1 MTDIDD
7 QVARIQQ
14 AWRRERPD
22 LDVTPIGT
30 IGRLHRLALALTEE
44 LVAVYRAH
52 GLSEGD
58 FDVLAALRRTGE
70 PFEARPSDLAAS
82 TMVTSGGMS
91 KRLDRL
97 EGAGL
102 ISRRVGSGDGRGRVV
117 ALTAQ
122 GKALI
127 DAAFADHVAN
137 EQRLLAMVPAA
148 ERRALE
154 ATLAGW
160 LAHFEGSA

>member
-1 MTDIDD
+1 MADIDD

-44 LVAVYRAH
+44 LVGVYRSH

-58 FDVLAALRRTGE
+58 FDVMAALRRSGA
-70 PFEARPSDLAAS
+70 PYEASPTDLAAS
-82 TMVTSGGMS
+82 TMITSGGMS
-91 KRLDRL
+91 KRIDRL

-102 ISRRVGSGDGRGRVV
+102 VSRRVGSDDARGRVI
-117 ALTAQ
+117 ALTAE

-137 EQRLLAMVPAA
+137 EQRLLAMVPAS
-148 ERRALE
+148 ERAALE

-160 LAHFEGSA
+160 LAHFEARD

>member
-1 MTDIDD
+1 VTDIDD
-7 QVARIQQ
+7 QVARIQA

-44 LVAVYRAH
+44 LVAVYRSH

-70 PFEARPSDLAAS
+70 PFEASPSDLAAS

-102 ISRRVGSGDGRGRVV
+102 VRRRVGSGDGRGRVV
-117 ALTAQ
+117 ALTRQ
-122 GKALI
+122 GRELI

-137 EQRLLAMVPAA
+137 EQRLLAMVPAR
-148 ERRALE
+148 ERAALE

-160 LAHFEGSA
+160 LSHFEASA

>member
-7 QVARIQQ
+7 QVSRIQA

-44 LVAVYRAH
+44 LVAVYRRH
-52 GLSEGD
+52 GLSEGE
-58 FDVLAALRRTGE
+58 FDVMAALRRSGD
-70 PFEARPSDLAAS
+70 PFEASPSDLAAS
-82 TMVTSGGMS
+82 TMVTTGGMS

-97 EGAGL
+97 EDAGL
-102 ISRRVGSGDGRGRVV
+102 VTRRVGEGDARGRVV

-122 GKALI
+122 GRALI

-137 EQRLLAMVPAA
+137 EHRLLSMVPAA
-148 ERRALE
+148 DRAALERAL
-154 ATLAGW
+154 AAW
-160 LAHFEGSA
+160 LGHFETAP

>member
-1 MTDIDD
+1 MTDFDD

-44 LVAVYRAH
+44 LVAVYQAH

-58 FDVLAALRRTGE
+58 FDVMAALRRSGE
-70 PFEARPSDLAAS
+70 PFEASPTDLAAS
-82 TMVTSGGMS
+82 TMITSGGMS
-91 KRLDRL
+91 KRIDRL

-102 ISRRVGSGDGRGRVV
+102 VTRRVGSGDARGRVI
-117 ALTAQ
+117 ALTAE

-127 DAAFADHVAN
+127 DAAFADHVGN
-137 EQRLLAMVPAA
+137 EQRLLAMVPAS
-148 ERRALE
+148 ERAALE

-160 LAHFEGSA
+160 LAHFEARD

>member
-1 MTDIDD
+1 MADIDD
-7 QVARIQQ
+7 QVTRIQQ

-22 LDVTPIGT
+22 LDVTAIGT

-44 LVAVYRAH
+44 LVVVYRAH

-58 FDVLAALRRTGE
+58 FDVMAALRRAGE
-70 PFEARPSDLAAS
+70 PYEASPSDLAAS
-82 TMVTSGGMS
+82 TMITSGGMS
-91 KRLDRL
+91 KRIDRL

-102 ISRRVGSGDGRGRVV
+102 VTRRVGSGDARGRVI
-117 ALTAQ
+117 ALTAE

-137 EQRLLAMVPAA
+137 EQRLLAMVPAS
-148 ERRALE
+148 ERAALE

-160 LAHFEGSA
+160 LAHFEPRD

>member
-7 QVARIQQ
+7 QVARIQR

-44 LVAVYRAH
+44 LLVVYRAH

-58 FDVLAALRRTGE
+58 FDVLAALRRTEGQH
-70 PFEARPSDLAAS
+70 EASPTDLATS
-82 TMVTSGGMS
+82 TMITSGGMS

-102 ISRRVGSGDGRGRVV
+102 VSRRIGSGDGRGRVV
-117 ALTAQ
+117 ALTTK
-122 GKALI
+122 GEELI
-127 DAAFADHVAN
+127 DVAFADHVAN
-137 EQRLLAMVPAA
+137 EQRLLEMVPEA
-148 ERRALE
+148 ERAALE
-154 ATLAGW
+154 ATLTGW
-160 LAHFEGSA
+160 LGHFEAAD

>member
-7 QVARIQQ
+7 QVARIQA

-44 LVAVYRAH
+44 LVAVYRSH

-70 PFEARPSDLAAS
+70 PFEASPSDLAAS

-102 ISRRVGSGDGRGRVV
+102 VRRRVGSGDGRGRVV
-117 ALTAQ
+117 ALTRR
-122 GKALI
+122 GRELI

-137 EQRLLAMVPAA
+137 EQRLLAMVPAR
-148 ERRALE
+148 ERAALE

-160 LAHFEGSA
+160 LSHFEGSA

>member
-1 MTDIDD
+1 VADIDD
-7 QVARIQQ
+7 QVTRIQQ

-22 LDVTPIGT
+22 LDVTAIGT

-44 LVAVYRAH
+44 LVVVYRAH

-58 FDVLAALRRTGE
+58 FDVMAALRRAGE
-70 PFEARPSDLAAS
+70 PYEASPSDLAAS
-82 TMVTSGGMS
+82 TMITSGGMS
-91 KRLDRL
+91 KRIDRL

-102 ISRRVGSGDGRGRVV
+102 VTRRVGSGDARGRVI
-117 ALTAQ
+117 ALTAE

-137 EQRLLAMVPAA
+137 EQRLLAMVPAS
-148 ERRALE
+148 ERAALE

-160 LAHFEGSA
+160 LAHFEPRD

>member
-1 MTDIDD
+1 MADIDD

-14 AWRRERPD
+14 AWRQERPD

-44 LVAVYRAH
+44 LVGVYRRH

-58 FDVLAALRRTGE
+58 FDVMAALRRSGA
-70 PFEARPSDLAAS
+70 PYEASPTDLAAS
-82 TMVTSGGMS
+82 TMITSGGMS
-91 KRLDRL
+91 KRIDRL

-102 ISRRVGSGDGRGRVV
+102 VTRRVGSGDARGRVI
-117 ALTAQ
+117 ALTAE

-137 EQRLLAMVPAA
+137 EQRLLAMVPAS
-148 ERRALE
+148 ERAALE

-160 LAHFEGSA
+160 LAHFEARD

>member
-1 MTDIDD
+1 VADIDD
-7 QVARIQQ
+7 QVTRIQQ

-44 LVAVYRAH
+44 LVGVYRSH

-58 FDVLAALRRTGE
+58 FDVMAALRRSGA
-70 PFEARPSDLAAS
+70 PYEASPTDLAAS
-82 TMVTSGGMS
+82 TMITSGGMS
-91 KRLDRL
+91 KRIDRL

-102 ISRRVGSGDGRGRVV
+102 VSRRVGSDDARGRVI
-117 ALTAQ
+117 ALTAE

-137 EQRLLAMVPAA
+137 EQRLLAMVPAS
-148 ERRALE
+148 ERAALE

-160 LAHFEGSA
+160 LAHFEARD

>member
-1 MTDIDD
+1 VADIDD

-44 LVAVYRAH
+44 LVGVYRSH

-58 FDVLAALRRTGE
+58 FDVMAALRRSGA
-70 PFEARPSDLAAS
+70 PYEASPTDLAAS
-82 TMVTSGGMS
+82 TMITSGGMS
-91 KRLDRL
+91 KRIDRL

-102 ISRRVGSGDGRGRVV
+102 VSRRVGSDDARGRVI
-117 ALTAQ
+117 ALTAE

-137 EQRLLAMVPAA
+137 EQRLLAMVPAS
-148 ERRALE
+148 ERAALE

-160 LAHFEGSA
+160 LAHFEARD

>member
-1 MTDIDD
+1 MTEIDD
-7 QVARIQQ
+7 QVTRIQQ

-44 LVAVYRAH
+44 LVAVYRRH

-58 FDVLAALRRTGE
+58 FDVMAALRRSGE
-70 PFEARPSDLAAS
+70 PYEASPTDLAAS
-82 TMVTSGGMS
+82 TMITSGGMS

-102 ISRRVGSGDGRGRVV
+102 VTRRAGSGDGRGRVV
-117 ALTAQ
+117 ALTAE
-122 GKALI
+122 GRALI

-137 EQRLLAMVPAA
+137 EQRLLAMVPAS

-154 ATLAGW
+154 ATLTGW
-160 LAHFEGSA
+160 LAHFEARD

>member
-70 PFEARPSDLAAS
+70 PFEASPSDLAAS

>member
-44 LVAVYRAH
+44 LVAVYSAH

-70 PFEARPSDLAAS
+70 PFEASPSELAAS

-102 ISRRVGSGDGRGRVV
+102 VTRRVGSGDARGRVV
-117 ALTAQ
+117 ALTAA
-122 GKALI
+122 GRRLI
-127 DAAFADHVAN
+127 DDAFADHVAN
-137 EQRLLAMVPAA
+137 EQRLLAMVPEA
-148 ERRALE
+148 ERGALE

-160 LAHFEGSA
+160 LAHFEGSV

>member
-1 MTDIDD
+1 VADIDD
-7 QVARIQQ
+7 QVTRIQQ

-58 FDVLAALRRTGE
+58 FDVMAALRRAGE
-70 PFEARPSDLAAS
+70 PYEASPSDLAAS
-82 TMVTSGGMS
+82 TMITSGGMS
-91 KRLDRL
+91 KRIDRL

-102 ISRRVGSGDGRGRVV
+102 VTRRVGSGDARGRVI
-117 ALTAQ
+117 ALTAE

-137 EQRLLAMVPAA
+137 EQRLLAMVPAS
-148 ERRALE
+148 ERAALE

-160 LAHFEGSA
+160 LAHFEPRD

>member
-1 MTDIDD
+1 MADIDD

-44 LVAVYRAH
+44 LVAVYRSH

-58 FDVLAALRRTGE
+58 FDVMAALRRSGA
-70 PFEARPSDLAAS
+70 PYEASPTDLAAS
-82 TMVTSGGMS
+82 TMITSGGMS
-91 KRLDRL
+91 KRIDRL

-102 ISRRVGSGDGRGRVV
+102 VTRRVGSGDARGRVI
-117 ALTAQ
+117 ALTAE

-137 EQRLLAMVPAA
+137 EQRLLAMVPAS
-148 ERRALE
+148 ERAALE

-160 LAHFEGSA
+160 LAHFEARD

>member
-1 MTDIDD
+1 MTEIDD
-7 QVARIQQ
+7 QVARIQR

-44 LVAVYRAH
+44 LVTVYRAH

-70 PFEARPSDLAAS
+70 PFEASPSDLAAS

-117 ALTAQ
+117 ALTGQ
-122 GKALI
+122 GRELI
-127 DAAFADHVAN
+127 DTAFADHVAN
-137 EQRLLAMVPAA
+137 EQRLLSMVPAD
-148 ERRALE
+148 ERAALE

-160 LAHFEGSA
+160 LSRFEGSA

>member
-58 FDVLAALRRTGE
+58 FDVLAALRRTGD
-70 PFEARPSDLAAS
+70 PFEASPSDLAAS

-102 ISRRVGSGDGRGRVV
+102 VTRRVGSGDARGRVV
-117 ALTAQ
+117 ALTEA
-122 GKALI
+122 GRRLI
-127 DAAFADHVAN
+127 DDAFADHVAN

-160 LAHFEGSA
+160 LAHFEGSV

>member
-1 MTDIDD
+1 VADIDD

-14 AWRRERPD
+14 AWRQERPD

-44 LVAVYRAH
+44 LVGVYRRH

-58 FDVLAALRRTGE
+58 FDVMAALRRSGA
-70 PFEARPSDLAAS
+70 PYEASPTDLAAS
-82 TMVTSGGMS
+82 TMITSGGMS
-91 KRLDRL
+91 KRIDRL

-102 ISRRVGSGDGRGRVV
+102 VTRRVGSGDARGRVI
-117 ALTAQ
+117 ALTAE

-137 EQRLLAMVPAA
+137 EQRLLAMVPAS
-148 ERRALE
+148 ERAALE

-160 LAHFEGSA
+160 LAHFEARD

>member
-7 QVARIQQ
+7 AVSRIQQ

-22 LDVTPIGT
+22 LDVTPVGT
-30 IGRLHRLALALTEE
+30 IGRLHRLALALTDE

-58 FDVLAALRRTGE
+58 FDVLAALRRTGA
-70 PFEARPSDLAAS
+70 PFEASPSDLAAS

-102 ISRRVGSGDGRGRVV
+102 ISRRAGSGDGRGRIV
-117 ALTAQ
+117 ALTAR
-122 GKALI
+122 GRELI
-127 DAAFADHVAN
+127 DAAFTDHVAN
-137 EQRLLAMVPAA
+137 EQRLLSMVPAH
-148 ERRALE
+148 ERAALE
-154 ATLAGW
+154 QTLAGW

>member
-7 QVARIQQ
+7 QVARIQR

-44 LVAVYRAH
+44 LVIVYRAH

-58 FDVLAALRRTGE
+58 FDVMAALRRSGA
-70 PFEARPSDLAAS
+70 PHEASPTDLAAS
-82 TMVTSGGMS
+82 TMITSGGMS

-102 ISRRVGSGDGRGRVV
+102 VTRRIGSEDGRGRVV
-117 ALTAQ
+117 ALTAR
-122 GKALI
+122 GKELI
-127 DAAFADHVAN
+127 DAAFTDHVAN
-137 EQRLLAMVPAA
+137 EQRLLAMVPEA
-148 ERRALE
+148 EREALE
-154 ATLAGW
+154 SALAGW
-160 LAHFEGSA
+160 LAHFEEPA

>member
-1 MTDIDD
+1 MADIDD
-7 QVARIQQ
+7 QVTRIQQ
-14 AWRRERPD
+14 AWRQERPD

-44 LVAVYRAH
+44 LVGVYRRH

-58 FDVLAALRRTGE
+58 FDVMAALRRSGA
-70 PFEARPSDLAAS
+70 PYEASPTDLAAS
-82 TMVTSGGMS
+82 TMITSGGMS
-91 KRLDRL
+91 KRIDRL

-102 ISRRVGSGDGRGRVV
+102 VTRRVGSGDARGRVI
-117 ALTAQ
+117 ALTAE

-127 DAAFADHVAN
+127 DTAFADHVAN
-137 EQRLLAMVPAA
+137 EQRLLAMVPAS
-148 ERRALE
+148 ERAALE

-160 LAHFEGSA
+160 LAHFEARD